1 MSYLLDK
8 CTLDKMRERS
18 KVIKILVPYSCLNSG
33 VLNFV
38 KNNEPYFVSM

>member
-18 KVIKILVPYSCLNSG
+18 KVIKILVPYSD
-33 VLNFV
+33 LNFV
-38 KNNEPYFVSM
+38 KNNEPYFASI